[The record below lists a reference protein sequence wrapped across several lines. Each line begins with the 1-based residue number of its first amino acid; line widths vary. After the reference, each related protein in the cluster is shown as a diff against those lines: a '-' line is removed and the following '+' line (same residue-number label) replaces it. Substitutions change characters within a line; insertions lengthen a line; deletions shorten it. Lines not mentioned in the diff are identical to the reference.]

1 MNTPIKLVKGSITM
15 CDIKDFRDTLEP
27 EHVVVTLCRWEP
39 TWHHSDKNERHHY
52 YFRAH
57 NNDPAIWGH
66 ALNLVSDLLEADK
79 DVLIH
84 CVHGRDRTGGVVYM
98 LLKMLG
104 MSHDEVFNTMC
115 EARPSQADEW
125 SDRLNRREMKYDKII
140 EEYLNQEREWS

>member
-1 MNTPIKLVKGSITM
+1 MNTPIKLPKGSITM
-15 CDIKDFRDTLEP
+15 CDIKDFRDTMKS
-27 EHVVVTLCRWEP
+27 HHTVVTLCRWQP

-66 ALNLVSDLLEADK
+66 ALNLISDLLEEDK
-79 DVLIH
+79 DVLVH

-104 MSHDEVFNTMC
+104 MSHDEVFKMMC
-115 EARPSQADEW
+115 DARPSQADEW
-125 SDRLNRREMKYDKII
+125 SDRLNRRRLKYDRII
-140 EEYLNQEREWS
+140 EEYLNQEREWR